1 MTTRSAEK
9 VATNPETSA
18 KELEEAVEQTVK
30 ARQEFRRCITTIEA
44 QLLGQAKET
53 EALLGLLQS
62 QPRLGHKRKRQ
73 ERENGSDKEAVLQI

>member
-1 MTTRSAEK
+1 M
-9 VATNPETSA
+9 
-18 KELEEAVEQTVK
+18 EEAIEHTVK

-73 ERENGSDKEAVLQI
+73 EAENGDLEQIIPHFD